1 MRNNEPEIN
10 KYQIVI
16 RIILNKWITNAK
28 ITNKWIANR
37 KITNRNKTNKYA
49 NKVMRW

>member
-16 RIILNKWITNAK
+16 RMILNKA
-28 ITNKWIANR
+28 
-37 KITNRNKTNKYA
+37 NKYA
-49 NKVMRW
+49 NKVTR

>member
-16 RIILNKWITNAK
+16 RMIL
-28 ITNKWIANR
+28 
-37 KITNRNKTNKYA
+37 NKTNKYA
-49 NKVMRW
+49 NKVMR